1 MLQETSRPGVLDT
14 LREITATQTAREK
27 LLTWR
32 YPWFNVV
39 YNYLIALIVFGL
51 CCSLYGWGLDVW
63 AQRRADQQ
71 TKATVEAM
79 EMARQ
84 EEEAA
89 KAAELAAARMSEE
102 AVLDRWATAGAKMLY
117 GVRLFRDKYNYN
129 DSDYK
134 TYLQCTWNRYLFG
147 NKLTDIETIIAQKDQ
162 FLGYYDTSPVLDEL
176 YELCKAFYTEKLHE
190 TTLVCDPGYR
200 WAELTPQGIYLVNEF
215 GAGPYARRFHA

>member
-1 MLQETSRPGVLDT
+1 MELLK
-14 LREITATQTAREK
+14 EITIAQTARER

-39 YNYLIALIVFGL
+39 YNYLIALLVFAL
-51 CCSLYGWGLDVW
+51 ACSLYGWGLDVW
-63 AQRRADQQ
+63 AQRRADAQ

-102 AVLDRWATAGAKMLY
+102 ATLDRWATAGAKMLY
-117 GVRLFRDKYNYN
+117 GVRLFKDKYNYSA
-129 DSDYK
+129 SDLETYARSMTNRSDAGNGINSIK
-134 TYLQCTWNRYLFG
+134 TIVGR
-147 NKLTDIETIIAQKDQ
+147 KDQ
-162 FLGYYDTSPVLDEL
+162 YLGYDENNPVLKEYYDIAMAFV
-176 YELCKAFYTEKLHE
+176 KAWHEE
-190 TTLVCDPGYR
+190 TTKPCDLSYQF
-200 WAELTPQGIYLVNEF
+200 AELTPDGIFLVNEF